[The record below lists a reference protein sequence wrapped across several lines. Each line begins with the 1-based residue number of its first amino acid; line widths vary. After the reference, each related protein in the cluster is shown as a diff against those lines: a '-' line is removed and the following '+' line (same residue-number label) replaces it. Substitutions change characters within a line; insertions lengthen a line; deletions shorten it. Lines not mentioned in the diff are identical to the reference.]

1 MSPEG
6 RGRLVLVA
14 TPIGNLG
21 DLSPRAR
28 EVLATADLICCE
40 DTRRTRA
47 LLSAIGVAAG
57 GPGGDRLLSLHG
69 HNEPARLDR
78 VAAAVAG
85 GATVAVVSDA
95 GTPGISDPG
104 AWLAAQLAASGETV
118 STVPGPSSVVGA
130 LVVSGLPADRF
141 CVEGF
146 LPRKGSERRRR
157 MAALMAD
164 ERTSVVL
171 EAPGRVAATLGE
183 LCAADPDRPVAVVR
197 ELTKLHEEVWRG
209 TLVEAADAFAARQL
223 RGKLDLDQSLDETSR
238 VLAEKDRS
246 GRRQPLH
253 AGGEVHRVAEDR
265 ETGRAARLQMAE
277 HSRPRVDP
285 DPHVAAKTEFL
296 LDLGPF
302 ALEVLEDGE
311 SRPARPERR
320 VLLRDRHA
328 EHHHHPIAGDVLDP
342 GALGLNHRFDDAR
355 QSLDQAERSLFAEAL
370 RKRCEADHVRE
381 ENDNLTALCFQ
392 GPALRR

>member
-1 MSPEG
+1 LSTEALGAEG

-47 LLSAIGVAAG
+47 LLSAVGVSAG

-69 HNEPARLDR
+69 HNEQARLDR

-104 AWLAAQLAASGETV
+104 AWLAAQLGAAGETV

-157 MAALMAD
+157 MAALMAE

-183 LCAADPDRPVAVVR
+183 LAGADPERPVAVVR

-209 TLVEAADAFAARQL
+209 TLGQAAEAFAERRL
-223 RGKLDLDQSLDETSR
+223 RGEV
-238 VLAEKDRS
+238 VLVV
-246 GRRQPLH
+246 
-253 AGGEVHRVAEDR
+253 GGAPAPEPAVESEVEEAVRAVVAD
-265 ETGRAARLQMAE
+265 
-277 HSRPRVDP
+277 
-285 DPHVAAKTEFL
+285 
-296 LDLGPF
+296 
-302 ALEVLEDGE
+302 
-311 SRPARPERR
+311 
-320 VLLRDRHA
+320 
-328 EHHHHPIAGDVLDP
+328 DP
-342 GALGLNHRFDDAR
+342 GAGPR
-355 QSLDQAERSLFAEAL
+355 QVAERVAAALGVPRRRAYEAAL
-370 RKRCEADHVRE
+370 RVRASAGDE
-381 ENDNLTALCFQ
+381 PGSS
-392 GPALRR
+392 GPA

>member
-1 MSPEG
+1 LSGQG

-21 DLSPRAR
+21 DLSSRAR

-47 LLSAIGVAAG
+47 LLSAVGVAAG

-69 HNEPARLDR
+69 HNEQARLDR

-104 AWLAAQLAASGETV
+104 AWLAAQLAAAGETV

-146 LPRKGSERRRR
+146 LPRKGAERRRR
-157 MAALMAD
+157 VAALLAD

-183 LCAADPDRPVAVVR
+183 LSAADADRPVAVVR

-209 TLVEAADAFAARQL
+209 TLGEAAAAFAARQL
-223 RGKLDLDQSLDETSR
+223 RGEVVLVVGGAPAPAPAGEAEVEAAVRAVASDDPTAGPRQVAERVAASLGVPRRRAYEAALR
-238 VLAEKDRS
+238 VRASAADGADPS
-246 GRRQPLH
+246 GR
-253 AGGEVHRVAEDR
+253 A
-265 ETGRAARLQMAE
+265 
-277 HSRPRVDP
+277 
-285 DPHVAAKTEFL
+285 
-296 LDLGPF
+296 
-302 ALEVLEDGE
+302 
-311 SRPARPERR
+311 
-320 VLLRDRHA
+320 
-328 EHHHHPIAGDVLDP
+328 
-342 GALGLNHRFDDAR
+342 
-355 QSLDQAERSLFAEAL
+355 
-370 RKRCEADHVRE
+370 
-381 ENDNLTALCFQ
+381 
-392 GPALRR
+392 